1 MRRMGIE
8 AKVAVRDKHL
18 EHYHELYDDIP
29 EVMDLFLG
37 FGPSA
42 LTPIASGFDVLVGT
56 IFTSIE
62 LVRDVVAACPWIL
75 PAYYA
80 QDYEPM
86 FFEKSDNLYTQ
97 ALQSYDLIP
106 GALVFAKTH
115 WICRTIEESHKVRV
129 KKVSPSID
137 HEVYHPTPDATSNSI
152 KFTITAMIR
161 PRTPRRGAGRTLE
174 LLKRLQQKFGN
185 KIDIQVFGCENDS
198 PEFLELDRGFP
209 FVNKGVISRPQVA
222 ETLRQADMFIDL
234 SDYQAFGRTSLEA
247 MACGIIAVV
256 PQAGGG
262 DEYAVDGVNSL
273 VVDSMNVDA
282 CFDRISKLLDDPA
295 PIKQMRLNALN
306 TAAQYNPRRAAISE
320 LTAIAQARA
329 EYFNADQTPG

>member
-1 MRRMGIE
+1 MIKSHHNVGGLPADMNLKLLEPLRELFKDEVRQVGRELGLPAAMVDRHPFPGPGL
-8 AKVAVRDKHL
+8 AVR
-18 EHYHELYDDIP
+18 I
-29 EVMDLFLG
+29 LG
-37 FGPSA
+37 Q
-42 LTPIASGFDVLVGT
+42 VN
-56 IFTSIE
+56 
-62 LVRDVVAACPWIL
+62 RAA
-75 PAYYA
+75 
-80 QDYEPM
+80 
-86 FFEKSDNLYTQ
+86 
-97 ALQSYDLIP
+97 
-106 GALVFAKTH
+106 
-115 WICRTIEESHKVRV
+115 
-129 KKVSPSID
+129 
-137 HEVYHPTPDATSNSI
+137 
-152 KFTITAMIR
+152 
-161 PRTPRRGAGRTLE
+161 
-174 LLKRLQQKFGN
+174 
-185 KIDIQVFGCENDS
+185 
-198 PEFLELDRGFP
+198 
-209 FVNKGVISRPQVA
+209 A